1 MPASS
6 ASCSAC
12 GGDPRIARAEV
23 EELYVTTIDDT
34 SLGVEFSAG
43 DLHGILSS
51 RRMDAVVTNL
61 WAGVTC
67 IFR

>member
-1 MPASS
+1 
-6 ASCSAC
+6 
-12 GGDPRIARAEV
+12 V